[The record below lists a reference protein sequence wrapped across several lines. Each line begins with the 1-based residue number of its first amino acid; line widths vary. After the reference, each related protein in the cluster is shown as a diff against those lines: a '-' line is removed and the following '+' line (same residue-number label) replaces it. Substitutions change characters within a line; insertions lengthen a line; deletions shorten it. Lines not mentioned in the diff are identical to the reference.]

1 VVIPKTRISKF
12 GDGSNRE
19 NTYFREPRLLL
30 GVASGFITTNKE
42 SINIL
47 RANIRSDVM
56 VGPADSVGLIL
67 RNVCR

>member
-12 GDGSNRE
+12 GDGSNTE
-19 NTYFREPRLLL
+19 NTYFREPRFLL